1 MADAQPCVLLKFGEL
16 ALKGKNR
23 PLFVGALERNLR
35 RAAEGLGPLE
45 VRHRGGVFVV
55 TGGEPRD
62 ELVRRCLALPG
73 VSVVQPALRCERDPT
88 AAVDAAVELLRDRPG
103 RTFAVR
109 ARRRDKRFALRS
121 IELARLLGDAVRVRL
136 GLEVDLS
143 EPDLELFVEVDHKE
157 LLVSVQ
163 RLRGAGGLALVLLS
177 GGLDSPVAAYRMM
190 KRGLRCDFVHFS
202 GRPFTSPESIYKAY
216 ALVGRLD
223 RFQGDSRL
231 HVVTFGPAQRRLATA
246 GAGRLQVLSQRR
258 LMVRVASTLGER
270 LGADALVTGDSLGQ
284 VASQTLPNLAVV
296 EEAAG
301 LPLLRP
307 LIDRD
312 KSEIVDAARALGTYD
327 ISILPDEDCCQL
339 FSSKL
344 ASTRG
349 QSDDLR
355 RIQRTTDAISSR
367 SPRSRTSTC
376 YPGTG
381 CQPRRLTTPR
391 PAPRGFP
398 RASPAA
404 ARARAASRTGSPGR
418 AGSRRPAGSPAARA
432 ARSPRQPV
440 AGRGCAPAR

>member
-1 MADAQPCVLLKFGEL
+1 MDASRRCVLLKFGEL
-16 ALKGKNR
+16 ALKGRNR
-23 PLFVGALERNLR
+23 PRFVRALERNLR
-35 RAAEGLGPLE
+35 RATADLGPLE
-45 VRHRGGVFVV
+45 VRHRGGVFIV
-55 TGGEPRD
+55 TGDIPQEQ
-62 ELVRRCLALPG
+62 LVERCLELPG

-88 AAVDAAVELLRDRPG
+88 VAADAAVELLRERPG

-109 ARRRDKRFALRS
+109 ATRRDKRFALRS
-121 IELARLLGDAVRVRL
+121 IELARLLGDVVRVRL

-143 EPDLELFVEVDHKE
+143 NPDLELFVEVDHKE
-157 LLVSVQ
+157 LLVSVE
-163 RLRGAGGLALVLLS
+163 RMRGAGGLPVGTSGRALVLLS
-177 GGLDSPVAAYRMM
+177 GGLDSPVAAHRMM

-202 GRPFTSPESIYKAY
+202 GRPFTSSESIYKAY
-216 ALVGRLD
+216 ALAGRLD

-231 HVVTFGPAQRRLATA
+231 YVVTFGPAQRRLATS

-258 LMVRVASTLGER
+258 LMMRVASALGER

-296 EEAAG
+296 EEAAE

-349 QSDDLR
+349 RSDER
-355 RIQRTTDAISSR
+355 REL
-367 SPRSRTSTC
+367 
-376 YPGTG
+376 G
-381 CQPRRLTTPR
+381 
-391 PAPRGFP
+391 
-398 RASPAA
+398 
-404 ARARAASRTGSPGR
+404 RTGGVVERGDPWTESAELFHPTLDET
-418 AGSRRPAGSPAARA
+418 A
-432 ARSPRQPV
+432 V
-440 AGRGCAPAR
+440 ASATKQL

>member
-1 MADAQPCVLLKFGEL
+1 MESRRCVLLKFGEL
-16 ALKGKNR
+16 ALKGRNR
-23 PLFVGALERNLR
+23 PRFVKALERNLR
-35 RAAEGLGPLE
+35 RATADLGPIE
-45 VRHRGGVFVV
+45 VRHRGGVFIASGDV
-55 TGGEPRD
+55 PQD
-62 ELVRRCLALPG
+62 ELLERCLRLPG
-73 VSVVQPALRCERDPT
+73 VSVVQPALRCERDAT
-88 AAVDAAVELLRDRPG
+88 AAADAAVELLGERSG

-109 ARRRDKRFALRS
+109 ATRRDKSFPLRS

-157 LLVSVQ
+157 LLVSVE
-163 RLRGAGGLALVLLS
+163 RRRGAGGLPVGTSGRALVLLS

-190 KRGLRCDFVHFS
+190 KRGLRCDFLHFS
-202 GRPFTSPESIYKAY
+202 GQPFTSPDSIYKAY

-223 RFQGDSRL
+223 RFQGGSRL
-231 HVVTFGPAQRRLATA
+231 YVVTFGQAQRRLATA

-258 LMVRVASTLGER
+258 LMVRVASALGER

-296 EEAAG
+296 EEAAQ

-312 KSEIVDAARALGTYD
+312 KSEIVDMARELGTYE

-349 QSDDLR
+349 HPDDLR
-355 RIQRTTDAISSR
+355 RIE
-367 SPRSRTSTC
+367 
-376 YPGTG
+376 
-381 CQPRRLTTPR
+381 
-391 PAPRGFP
+391 
-398 RASPAA
+398 
-404 ARARAASRTGSPGR
+404 RAADVEELVDQLAES
-418 AGSRRPAGSPAARA
+418 AELFRPTLEENA
-432 ARSPRQPV
+432 V
-440 AGRGCAPAR
+440 VL

>member
-35 RAAEGLGPLE
+35 RAAEGLAPLE

-55 TGGEPRD
+55 TGGEPQD
-62 ELVRRCLALPG
+62 ELVRRCTALPG
-73 VSVVQPALRCERDPT
+73 VSVVQPGLRCERDPT

-121 IELARLLGDAVRVRL
+121 VELARLIGDAVRVRL

-143 EPDLELFVEVDHKE
+143 NPDLELFVEVDSRE
-157 LLVSVQ
+157 LLVSAD
-163 RLRGAGGLALVLLS
+163 RLRGAGGLPVGSSGRALVLLS

-202 GRPFTSPESIYKAY
+202 GRPFTGPDSIYKAY

-223 RFQGDSRL
+223 RYQGDSRL
-231 HVVTFGPAQRRLATA
+231 YVVTFGPAQRRLATA

-258 LMVRVASTLGER
+258 LMVRVASALAGR
-270 LGADALVTGDSLGQ
+270 LGSDALVTGDSLGQ

-296 EEAAG
+296 EEAAAV
-301 LPLLRP
+301 PLLRP

-312 KSEIVDAARALGTYD
+312 KAEIVEIAKALGTYE

-339 FSSKL
+339 FSSRL
-344 ASTRG
+344 AVTRG
-349 QSDDLR
+349 NADDLR
-355 RIQRTTDAISSR
+355 RIERTADIEE
-367 SPRSRTSTC
+367 
-376 YPGTG
+376 
-381 CQPRRLTTPR
+381 LVDEL
-391 PAPRGFP
+391 
-398 RASPAA
+398 
-404 ARARAASRTGSPGR
+404 AASAELFKPRLEE
-418 AGSRRPAGSPAARA
+418 AEAAIV
-432 ARSPRQPV
+432 S
-440 AGRGCAPAR
+440 

>member
-1 MADAQPCVLLKFGEL
+1 MDASRRCVLLKFGEL
-16 ALKGKNR
+16 ALKGRNR
-23 PLFVGALERNLR
+23 PRFVRALERNLR
-35 RAAEGLGPLE
+35 RATADLGPLE
-45 VRHRGGVFVV
+45 VRHRGGVFIV
-55 TGGEPRD
+55 TGDIPQEQ
-62 ELVRRCLALPG
+62 LVERCLELPG

-88 AAVDAAVELLRDRPG
+88 VAADAAVELLRERPG

-109 ARRRDKRFALRS
+109 ATRRDKRFALRS
-121 IELARLLGDAVRVRL
+121 IELARLLGDVVRVRL

-143 EPDLELFVEVDHKE
+143 NPDLELFVEVDHKE
-157 LLVSVQ
+157 LLVSVE
-163 RLRGAGGLALVLLS
+163 RMRGAGGLPVGTSGRALVLLS
-177 GGLDSPVAAYRMM
+177 GGLDSPVAAHRMM

-202 GRPFTSPESIYKAY
+202 GRPFTSSESIYKAY
-216 ALVGRLD
+216 ALAGRLD

-231 HVVTFGPAQRRLATA
+231 YVVTFGPAQRRLATA

-258 LMVRVASTLGER
+258 LMMRVASALGER

-296 EEAAG
+296 EEAAE

-349 QSDDLR
+349 RSDDLR
-355 RIQRTTDAISSR
+355 EIERTADVEELVDQLAESAELFHPTLDETAV
-367 SPRSRTSTC
+367 
-376 YPGTG
+376 
-381 CQPRRLTTPR
+381 
-391 PAPRGFP
+391 
-398 RASPAA
+398 ASA
-404 ARARAASRTGSPGR
+404 TK
-418 AGSRRPAGSPAARA
+418 
-432 ARSPRQPV
+432 QL
-440 AGRGCAPAR
+440 

>member
-35 RAAEGLGPLE
+35 RAASGLGPVE

-55 TGGEPRD
+55 TGGEPQE
-62 ELVRRCLALPG
+62 ELVKRCLALPG
-73 VSVVQPALRCERDPT
+73 VSVVQPGLRCERDPT

-109 ARRRDKRFALRS
+109 ARRRDKSFALRS
-121 IELARLLGDAVRVRL
+121 IELARLICDAVRVRL
-136 GLEVDLS
+136 GLSVDLS
-143 EPDLELFVEVDHKE
+143 APDLELFVEVDSKE
-157 LLVSVQ
+157 LLVSAD
-163 RLRGAGGLALVLLS
+163 RLRGAGGLPVGSSGRALVLLS

-202 GRPFTSPESIYKAY
+202 GRPYTGPDSIYKAY

-231 HVVTFGPAQRRLATA
+231 YVVTFGPAQRRLATA

-258 LMVRVASTLGER
+258 LMVRVASALAGKLGS
-270 LGADALVTGDSLGQ
+270 DALVTGDSLGQ

-296 EEAAG
+296 EEAAE

-312 KSEIVDAARALGTYD
+312 KAEIVEVAKTLGTYE

-339 FSSKL
+339 FSSRL
-344 ASTRG
+344 AVTRG
-349 QSDDLR
+349 NPDDLR
-355 RIQRTTDAISSR
+355 RIERTADIEEMVEE
-367 SPRSRTSTC
+367 
-376 YPGTG
+376 
-381 CQPRRLTTPR
+381 L
-391 PAPRGFP
+391 
-398 RASPAA
+398 
-404 ARARAASRTGSPGR
+404 AASAELFKPRLEEPE
-418 AGSRRPAGSPAARA
+418 AAIVSR
-432 ARSPRQPV
+432 
-440 AGRGCAPAR
+440 